1 MRSLAAVLATCTPTS
16 WPLACEEGRS
26 MRRTPQTETRS
37 DVYQR
42 ITDALVQQLE
52 QGTRPWMKPWSAEH
66 LAGRI
71 TRPLRHNGKP
81 YRGINV
87 LMLWLTA
94 VERGYSAPIWMT
106 FRQALD
112 LGAHVR
118 KGEKGTPVAYADTIT
133 RTDQETEE
141 EREIWFMKQY
151 TVFNVEQ
158 IDGLPAHFYATA
170 APSMAAA
177 ARLEHAEAFFRAI
190 GARIGHGGNRAYYR
204 ISDDVIQMPPFEAFR
219 DAESYYATLGHEAVH
234 WTRHASRLDRSFDQK
249 RFGDEG
255 YAREELVAEI
265 GSAFLAADLGLYL
278 EPREDHAAYLASWLT
293 ILKQDKRAVFVAAS
307 FAQKAVD
314 LLQSLQP
321 KEEQQ
326 AA

>member
-1 MRSLAAVLATCTPTS
+1 MRSTPT
-16 WPLACEEGRS
+16 
-26 MRRTPQTETRS
+26 QETRS

-52 QGTRPWMKPWSAEH
+52 QGTRPWMKPWNAEH
-66 LAGRI
+66 LAGKI
-71 TRPLRHNGKP
+71 TRPLRHNGQP

-106 FRQALD
+106 FKQALE
-112 LGAHVR
+112 LEAHVR

-133 RTDQETEE
+133 RTDQESEE
-141 EREIWFMKQY
+141 AREFWFMKQY

-158 IDGLPAHFYATA
+158 IDGLPPHFYAHTEPHILPDSRIA
-170 APSMAAA
+170 
-177 ARLEHAEAFFRAI
+177 HAEAFFQAT
-190 GARIGHGGNRAYYR
+190 GATIGHGGNRAYYR
-204 ISDDVIQMPPFEAFR
+204 PSDDVIQMPPFEAFH
-219 DAESYYATLGHEAVH
+219 DPESYYATLAHECVH
-234 WTRHASRLDRSFDQK
+234 WTRHASRLDRTFDQK

-278 EPREDHAAYLASWLT
+278 EPREDHATYLASWLQ
-293 ILKQDKRAVFVAAS
+293 ILKNDKRAVFVAAS
-307 FAQKAVD
+307 FAQKATD
-314 LLQSLQP
+314 FLLQLQSAGQ
-321 KEEQQ
+321 EER
-326 AA
+326 AAA

>member
-1 MRSLAAVLATCTPTS
+1 MTT
-16 WPLACEEGRS
+16 
-26 MRRTPQTETRS
+26 TETRS

-52 QGTRPWMKPWSAEH
+52 QGTRPWMKPWNAEH
-66 LAGRI
+66 LAGKI
-71 TRPLRHNGKP
+71 TRPLRHNGTP

-106 FRQALD
+106 FKQALE
-112 LGAHVR
+112 LEAHVR
-118 KGEKGTPVAYADTIT
+118 KGEKGTPVAYADTLR
-133 RTDQETEE
+133 RTDKETEE

-158 IDGLPAHFYATA
+158 IEGLPAHFYAHA
-170 APSMAAA
+170 EPQIAPDSRIA
-177 ARLEHAEAFFRAI
+177 HAEAFFRST
-190 GARIGHGGNRAYYR
+190 GAVIGHGGNRAYYR
-204 ISDDVIQMPPFEAFR
+204 ISDDVIQMPPFESFK
-219 DAESYYATLGHEAVH
+219 DPESYYATLAHECVH

-278 EPREDHAAYLASWLT
+278 EPREDHAAYLASWLA
-293 ILKQDKRAVFVAAS
+293 ILKQDKRAVFAAAS
-307 FAQKAVD
+307 FAQKAAD
-314 LLQSLQP
+314 FLLNVQHR
-321 KEEQQ
+321 EER
-326 AA
+326 AAA

>member
-1 MRSLAAVLATCTPTS
+1 MRNTPS
-16 WPLACEEGRS
+16 
-26 MRRTPQTETRS
+26 QETRS

-52 QGTRPWMKPWSAEH
+52 QGTRPWMKPWNAEH
-66 LAGRI
+66 LAGKI
-71 TRPLRHNGKP
+71 TRPLRHNGQP

-94 VERGYSAPIWMT
+94 VERGYAAPIWMT
-106 FRQALD
+106 FKQALD
-112 LGAHVR
+112 LESHVR

-133 RTDQETEE
+133 RTDQESEE

-158 IDGLPAHFYATA
+158 IDGLPPHFHAHA
-170 APSMAAA
+170 APTIAPD
-177 ARLEHAEAFFRAI
+177 ARIAHAEAFFQAT
-190 GARIGHGGNRAYYR
+190 GAKVGHGGNRAYYR
-204 ISDDVIQMPPFEAFR
+204 HSDDVIQMPPFEAFH
-219 DAESYYATLGHEAVH
+219 DPESYYATLAHECVH
-234 WTRHASRLDRSFDQK
+234 WTRHASRLDRTFDQK

-278 EPREDHAAYLASWLT
+278 EPREDHAAYLASWLQ
-293 ILKQDKRAVFVAAS
+293 ILKNDKRAVFVAAS
-307 FAQKAVD
+307 FAQKATD
-314 LLQSLQP
+314 FLLQLQP
-321 KEEQQ
+321 AGQEER
-326 AA
+326 AAA

>member
-1 MRSLAAVLATCTPTS
+1 MTT
-16 WPLACEEGRS
+16 
-26 MRRTPQTETRS
+26 TETRS

-42 ITDALVQQLE
+42 ITDALTQQLE
-52 QGTRPWMKPWSAEH
+52 QGTRPWMKPWNAEH

-71 TRPLRHNGKP
+71 TRPLRHNGTP
-81 YRGINV
+81 YRGINT

-106 FRQALD
+106 YKQASE

-133 RTDQETEE
+133 KTDKETQEEH
-141 EREIWFMKQY
+141 EIWFMKQY

-158 IDGLPAHFYATA
+158 IEGLPAHFYATA
-170 APSMAAA
+170 APCIAPD
-177 ARLEHAEAFFRAI
+177 ARIEHAEAFFRAT

-204 ISDDVIQMPPFEAFR
+204 ISEDVVQMPPFESFK
-219 DAESYYATLGHEAVH
+219 DPESYYSTLAHECVH
-234 WTRHASRLDRSFDQK
+234 WTRHNSRLDRSFDQK

-278 EPREDHAAYLASWLT
+278 EPREDHAAYLQSWLA
-293 ILKQDKRAVFVAAS
+293 ILKHDKRAIFVAAS
-307 FAQKAVD
+307 HAQKAAD
-314 LLQSLQP
+314 YLQQLQP
-321 KEEQQ
+321 REETDDL

>member
-1 MRSLAAVLATCTPTS
+1 
-16 WPLACEEGRS
+16 

-66 LAGRI
+66 LAGKI

-106 FRQALD
+106 FKQAID

-133 RTDQETEE
+133 RTDQE
-141 EREIWFMKQY
+141 
-151 TVFNVEQ
+151 
-158 IDGLPAHFYATA
+158 
-170 APSMAAA
+170 S
-177 ARLEHAEAFFRAI
+177 
-190 GARIGHGGNRAYYR
+190 
-204 ISDDVIQMPPFEAFR
+204 
-219 DAESYYATLGHEAVH
+219 
-234 WTRHASRLDRSFDQK
+234 
-249 RFGDEG
+249 
-255 YAREELVAEI
+255 
-265 GSAFLAADLGLYL
+265 
-278 EPREDHAAYLASWLT
+278 
-293 ILKQDKRAVFVAAS
+293 
-307 FAQKAVD
+307 AVD
-314 LLQSLQP
+314 LNAARVCHLGQGALEPELVLGHDRGCGGRIRPIFGQKARHRRHRKLRHSPPLPGTSLAVAPERTELGTYCHPGAPPESSFLFLSGADERVCRAVVWPIQGLFTL
-321 KEEQQ
+321 EDIGS
-326 AA
+326 